1 MLDTAFILRVAKMDK
16 TKKRRFSISRWIL
29 LACSIVTNT
38 FLVLYSCLPARIT
51 SDWNSLVTNVF
62 AKIVNTFTEKEIKT
76 TPLKQLDISLSDN
89 QFNEI
94 SGYKEYEI
102 PLGSSK
108 EFITT
113 YLPLDATD
121 KAISYYSEDDSIVSL
136 NQNDYKVSIIGMK
149 AGSTRIHAKNQLTG
163 LDASYDITVVPTV
176 APTSYEISVLKTDI
190 PIGSQATITFDID
203 GGVLGHNELL
213 NSRYYDTRKLAYES
227 SNSSVATVNNYGV
240 ITPKEIGTSL
250 ITVSNGEYSK
260 QLEINVVSGTMPQ
273 SFTNLHIEGSNV
285 CYGNDMLNDQ
295 GQNNYPLS
303 IFDGD
308 TKLDSY
314 DFIWESS
321 NELLVRVDKHGV
333 MRGFRKSSVQDE
345 SAVITATSK
354 ITGQSV
360 SFDVIVRE
368 ELPTKMNHWIVNGD
382 KTTWGAPQEF
392 TTCVGDNLI
401 LNTELTP
408 NVSNKNIE
416 YTVSNP
422 EIIECTYQGSS
433 LALRV
438 IKEGN
443 CTINISSVVN
453 PDVKSTIKFTVLKA
467 GSINTNDLED
477 VGFNI
482 RKSIGHASLF
492 AIAEMFTLIAI
503 FMFLYDK
510 KHWLSLA
517 ISLGIELVI
526 ASISET
532 IQHFVPERFGSFTDV
547 CINMLGVIIGAGIL
561 VAIYFIHK
569 VTHNKKN
576 QNE

>member
-1 MLDTAFILRVAKMDK
+1 MLLA
-16 TKKRRFSISRWIL
+16 FSIV
-29 LACSIVTNT
+29 ANT
-38 FLVLYSCLPARIT
+38 FLVLYSCLPAKIT
-51 SDWNSLVTNVF
+51 SDWNSLITNVF

-76 TPLKQLDISLSDN
+76 IPIEGLDMSLSDN

-108 EFITT
+108 EFIAT
-113 YLPLDATD
+113 YSPLDATD
-121 KAISYYSEDDSIVSL
+121 KAISYYSEDNDIVAL
-136 NQNDYKVSIIGMK
+136 NQNGYKVSIIGMK

-163 LDASYDITVVPTV
+163 LDASCNITVVPTV
-176 APTSYEISVLKTDI
+176 APTSYEISASKTNI
-190 PIGSQATITFDID
+190 PIGSQETISVDID
-203 GGVLGHNELL
+203 GGILGHDELL
-213 NSRYYDTRKLAYES
+213 NSRYYDTRKLTYES
-227 SNSSVATVNNYGV
+227 SNMSVATINNYGV

-250 ITVSNGEYSK
+250 ITVRNGDYSK
-260 QLEINVVSGTMPQ
+260 QLEINIVAGTTPS
-273 SFTNLHIEGSNV
+273 SFANLHIEGSNV
-285 CYGNDMLNDQ
+285 CYGNDVLNDQ
-295 GQNNYPLS
+295 GQNNHPLS

-308 TKLDSY
+308 AKLDSR

-333 MRGFRKSSVQDE
+333 MRGFRKSNVQDE

-392 TTCVGDNLI
+392 TTCVGDGLI

-408 NVSNKNIE
+408 RVSNKNIE

-422 EIIECTYQGSS
+422 NIIECTYQGSS

-453 PDVKSTIKFTVLKA
+453 PNLKSTIRFTVLKA

-492 AIAEMFTLIAI
+492 AIAEIFTLIAL

-532 IQHFVPERFGSFTDV
+532 VQHFVPERFGSFTDV

-561 VAIYFIHK
+561 VTIYFIHK
-569 VTHNKKN
+569 ATHKKKN
-576 QNE
+576 QNG

>member
-1 MLDTAFILRVAKMDK
+1 MADTAFVLRVVRMNK
-16 TKKRRFSISRWIL
+16 TNERRFSISRWIL
-29 LACSIVTNT
+29 LVCSIATNA
-38 FLVLYSCLPARIT
+38 FLILYSCLPAKIT
-51 SDWNSLVTNVF
+51 SDWNSFVTNIF

-76 TPLKQLDISLSDN
+76 IPIKQLDISLSDN

-108 EFITT
+108 ELLTSYIPF
-113 YLPLDATD
+113 DATD
-121 KAISYYSEDDSIVSL
+121 KAVSYYSDDNSIVVL
-136 NQNDYKVSIIGMK
+136 NQNDYRVSIVGMK
-149 AGSTRIHAKNQLTG
+149 AGSTKIHAKNQLTG

-176 APTSYEISVLKTDI
+176 APTSYVISVSKTNI
-190 PIGSQATITFDID
+190 PIGSQETISIDID

-213 NSRYYDTRKLAYES
+213 NSRYYDTRKLTYES
-227 SNSSVATVNNYGV
+227 SNASVATINNYGV

-250 ITVSNGEYSK
+250 ITVSNGVFSK
-260 QLEINVVSGTMPQ
+260 QLEINVVAGTTPS

-295 GQNNYPLS
+295 GHNNYPLS

-308 TKLDSY
+308 TKLDPH

-321 NELLVRVDKHGV
+321 DELLVRVDKHGV
-333 MRGFRKSSVQDE
+333 MRGFRKSNFQDE
-345 SAVITATSK
+345 NAVISATSK

-408 NVSNKNIE
+408 SVSNKSIE
-416 YTVSNP
+416 YNVSNP

-453 PDVKSTIKFTVLKA
+453 PNLKSTIKFTVLKA

-492 AIAEMFTLIAI
+492 AIAEIFTLIAI

-510 KHWLSLA
+510 KHWLSLV
-517 ISLGIELVI
+517 ISLGIELGV

-547 CINMLGVIIGAGIL
+547 CINMLGVIAGVGIL
-561 VAIYFIHK
+561 IAIYFIHK
-569 VTHNKKN
+569 ATHKKKN
-576 QNE
+576 QNG

>member
-1 MLDTAFILRVAKMDK
+1 MKNKYKFIRWAFLGI
-16 TKKRRFSISRWIL
+16 SII
-29 LACSIVTNT
+29 TNL
-38 FLVLYSCLPARIT
+38 FLVIYSCLPAKTT
-51 SDWNSLVTNVF
+51 SQWTTFVTNIF
-62 AKIVNTFTEKEIKT
+62 ANIVNTVTEKDIKT
-76 TPLKQLDISLSDN
+76 IPIEKLNISLTDDK
-89 QFNEI
+89 FNKI

-102 PLGSSK
+102 PLGCSK
-108 EFITT
+108 ELFTS

-121 KAISYYSEDDSIVSL
+121 KAISYYSEDNSVATL
-136 NQNDYKVSIIGMK
+136 NQNGYKVSIIGMK
-149 AGSTRIHAKNQLTG
+149 AGSTKIHAKNQSTG
-163 LDASYDITVVPTV
+163 LDASYNITVVPTV
-176 APTSYEISVLKTDI
+176 APTSYAISVSKTNI
-190 PIGSQATITFDID
+190 PIGSQETIFIDID
-203 GGVLGHNELL
+203 GGVLGHDELL
-213 NSRYYDTRKLAYES
+213 NSRYYDTRKLTYES
-227 SNSSVATVNNYGV
+227 SNSSVATINNYGV

-250 ITVSNGEYSK
+250 ITVRNGDYSK
-260 QLEINVVSGTMPQ
+260 QLEINVVAGTTPS

-285 CYGNDMLNDQ
+285 CYGNDMLNDN

-303 IFDGD
+303 IFDGYIE
-308 TKLDSY
+308 LDPH

-321 NELLVRVDKHGV
+321 NELLVKVDRHGV
-333 MRGFRKSSVQDE
+333 VRGFRKSNVQDE
-345 SAVITATSK
+345 NGVITATSK

-416 YTVSNP
+416 FNVSNH

-443 CTINISSVVN
+443 CIITISSVVN
-453 PDVKSTIKFTVLKA
+453 PNLKSTIKFTVLKA

-492 AIAEMFTLIAI
+492 AIAEIFTLIAI

-510 KHWLSLA
+510 KHWLSLV
-517 ISLGIELVI
+517 ISLGIELVV

-532 IQHFVPERFGSFTDV
+532 IQHFVPERFGSFIDV
-547 CINMLGVIIGAGIL
+547 CINMLGVIVGAGIL
-561 VAIYFIHK
+561 VTIYFIHK
-569 VTHNKKN
+569 TTQKKKN
-576 QNE
+576 QNG

>member
-1 MLDTAFILRVAKMDK
+1 MSDTAFILRVAKMYK
-16 TKKRRFSISRWIL
+16 ANKRRFSISRWIL
-29 LACSIVTNT
+29 LACSIVTNA
-38 FLVLYSCLPARIT
+38 FLILYSCLPAKIT
-51 SDWNSLVTNVF
+51 SDWNSLVTNAF

-76 TPLKQLDISLSDN
+76 IPIKQLNISLSDN
-89 QFNEI
+89 QFNGI

-108 EFITT
+108 ELVTS

-121 KAISYYSEDDSIVSL
+121 KAISYYSEDNDVVAL
-136 NQNDYKVSIIGMK
+136 NQNGYKVSIIGMK

-176 APTSYEISVLKTDI
+176 APTSYEISTSKTNI
-190 PIGSQATITFDID
+190 PIGSQETICIDID
-203 GGVLGHNELL
+203 GGILGHNELL
-213 NSRYYDTRKLAYES
+213 NSRYYDTRKLTYES
-227 SNSSVATVNNYGV
+227 SNTSVATINNYGV

-250 ITVSNGEYSK
+250 ITVSNCDYSK
-260 QLEINVVSGTMPQ
+260 QLEVNVIAGSVPSNY
-273 SFTNLHIEGSNV
+273 TNLHIEGSNV
-285 CYGNDMLNDQ
+285 CYGNDVINDQ

-308 TKLDSY
+308 TELDPH

-321 NELLVRVDKHGV
+321 NELLVKVDRHGV
-333 MRGFRKSSVQDE
+333 MRGFRKSNVQDE
-345 SAVITATSK
+345 NAVITATSK

-368 ELPTKMNHWIVNGD
+368 ELPTKMNHWIVNDD

-408 NVSNKNIE
+408 KVSNKNIE
-416 YTVSNP
+416 FNVSNP

-433 LALRV
+433 LVLRV

-453 PDVKSTIKFTVLKA
+453 PNLKSTIKFTVLKA

-492 AIAEMFTLIAI
+492 AIAEIFTLITI

-510 KHWLSLA
+510 KHWLSLV
-517 ISLGIELVI
+517 ISLGIELVV

-532 IQHFVPERFGSFTDV
+532 IQRFVPERFGSFADV
-547 CINMLGVIIGAGIL
+547 CINMLGVIVGAGIL
-561 VAIYFIHK
+561 VAIYFIYK
-569 VTHNKKN
+569 ATHKKN
-576 QNE
+576 NQNG

>member
-1 MLDTAFILRVAKMDK
+1 MYK
-16 TKKRRFSISRWIL
+16 TNKRRFSISRWIL
-29 LACSIVTNT
+29 LACSIVTNA
-38 FLVLYSCLPARIT
+38 FLILYSCLPAKIT

-76 TPLKQLDISLSDN
+76 ISIEQLNISLSDN
-89 QFNEI
+89 KFNEI
-94 SGYKEYEI
+94 SGYKKYEI

-121 KAISYYSEDDSIVSL
+121 KAFSYYSEDNSIVAL
-136 NQNDYKVSIIGMK
+136 NQNGYKVSIIGMK
-149 AGSTRIHAKNQLTG
+149 AGSTKIHAKNQLTG
-163 LDASYDITVVPTV
+163 LDASYDITVVSTV
-176 APTSYEISVLKTDI
+176 APTSYEISTSKTNI
-190 PIGSQATITFDID
+190 PIGSQETISIDID
-203 GGVLGHNELL
+203 GGVLGHDELL
-213 NSRYYDTRKLAYES
+213 NSRYYDTRKLTYES
-227 SNSSVATVNNYGV
+227 SNTSVATINNYGV

-250 ITVSNGEYSK
+250 ITVSNGVFSK
-260 QLEINVVSGTMPQ
+260 QLEINVVTGTTPS

-285 CYGNDMLNDQ
+285 CYGNDMINDQ
-295 GQNNYPLS
+295 GQNNYPLN

-308 TKLDSY
+308 TKLDPH

-321 NELLVRVDKHGV
+321 NELLVRVDRHGA

-345 SAVITATSK
+345 NAVVTATSK
-354 ITGQSV
+354 ITRQSV

-408 NVSNKNIE
+408 KVSNKNIE

-443 CTINISSVVN
+443 CTINISSIVN
-453 PDVKSTIKFTVLKA
+453 PNLKSAIKFIVLKA

-477 VGFNI
+477 IGFNI

-492 AIAEMFTLIAI
+492 AAAEIFTLIAL
-503 FMFLYDK
+503 FMFLYEK

-547 CINMLGVIIGAGIL
+547 CINMLGVVIGAGIL

-569 VTHNKKN
+569 VTPKKKN
-576 QNE
+576 QNG

>member
-1 MLDTAFILRVAKMDK
+1 MKNKYKFIRWAFLGV
-16 TKKRRFSISRWIL
+16 SII
-29 LACSIVTNT
+29 TNL
-38 FLVLYSCLPARIT
+38 FLVMYSCLPAKTT
-51 SDWNSLVTNVF
+51 SQWTTFVTNIY
-62 AKIVNTFTEKEIKT
+62 ANIVNTVTEKDIETI
-76 TPLKQLDISLSDN
+76 PIEQLSISLTDDK
-89 QFNEI
+89 FNKI

-108 EFITT
+108 VLVTS
-113 YLPLDATD
+113 YLPSNATD
-121 KAISYYSEDDSIVSL
+121 KAISYYSEDNGIVFLS
-136 NQNDYKVSIIGMK
+136 QNDSTVSVIGMK
-149 AGSTRIHAKNQLTG
+149 TGCTKIHAKNQLTG
-163 LDASYDITVVPTV
+163 LDVSYDITVVPAV
-176 APTSYEISVLKTDI
+176 APTSYEISVSKVNV
-190 PIGSQATITFDID
+190 PIGSQATISIDID
-203 GGVLGHNELL
+203 GGILGHNELL
-213 NSRYYDTRKLAYES
+213 NSRYYDIRKLTYES
-227 SNSSVATVNNYGV
+227 SNTSVATINNYGV

-250 ITVSNGEYSK
+250 ITVSNGNYSK
-260 QLEINVVSGTMPQ
+260 QLEINVVAGTVPS
-273 SFTNLHIEGSNV
+273 SFANLRIEGSNV

-295 GQNNYPLS
+295 GHNNYPLS

-308 TKLDSY
+308 TKLDPH

-321 NELLVRVDKHGV
+321 NELLVRVDRHGA
-333 MRGFRKSSVQDE
+333 MRGFRKSNFQDE

-360 SFDVIVRE
+360 SFGVIVRE
-368 ELPTKMNHWIVNGD
+368 ELPAKMNHWIVNGD

-408 NVSNKNIE
+408 RVSNKNIE
-416 YTVSNP
+416 YAISNP

-443 CTINISSVVN
+443 CTINISSIVN
-453 PDVKSTIKFTVLKA
+453 PNLKSTIKFTVLKA

-492 AIAEMFTLIAI
+492 AVAEIFTLIAI

-510 KHWLSLA
+510 KHWLSLV
-517 ISLGIELVI
+517 ISLGIELVV

-547 CINMLGVIIGAGIL
+547 CINMLGVIVGAGIL
-561 VAIYFIHK
+561 VTIYFIHK
-569 VTHNKKN
+569 ATHKKKN
-576 QNE
+576 QNG

>member
-1 MLDTAFILRVAKMDK
+1 MFDTAFILRVAKMDK
-16 TKKRRFSISRWIL
+16 TNKRRFSISRWVL
-29 LACSIVTNT
+29 LACSIVTNA
-38 FLVLYSCLPARIT
+38 FLILYSCLPAKIT
-51 SDWNSLVTNVF
+51 SDWNSLVTNAF

-76 TPLKQLDISLSDN
+76 IPIKQLNISLSDN
-89 QFNEI
+89 QFNGI

-108 EFITT
+108 ELVTS
-113 YLPLDATD
+113 YLPLYATD
-121 KAISYYSEDDSIVSL
+121 KAVSYYSDDNSIVVL
-136 NQNDYKVSIIGMK
+136 NQNDYRVSIVGMK
-149 AGSTRIHAKNQLTG
+149 AGSTKIHAKNQLTG
-163 LDASYDITVVPTV
+163 LDASYDITVVSTV
-176 APTSYEISVLKTDI
+176 APTSYEISASKTNI
-190 PIGSQATITFDID
+190 HIGSQETISIDID
-203 GGVLGHNELL
+203 GGILGHNELL
-213 NSRYYDTRKLAYES
+213 NSRYYDTRKLTYVS
-227 SNSSVATVNNYGV
+227 SNTSVATINNYGV

-250 ITVSNGEYSK
+250 ITVSNGDYSK
-260 QLEINVVSGTMPQ
+260 QLEINVVAGTIPS
-273 SFTNLHIEGSNV
+273 SFANLHIEGSNV

-295 GQNNYPLS
+295 GHNNYPLS

-308 TKLDSY
+308 TKLDPR

-321 NELLVRVDKHGV
+321 DELLVKVDRHGV
-333 MRGFRKSSVQDE
+333 MRGFRKSNVQDE
-345 SAVITATSK
+345 NGVITATSK

-392 TTCVGDNLI
+392 TTCVGDNLV

-416 YTVSNP
+416 FNVSNP

-453 PDVKSTIKFTVLKA
+453 PNLKSTIRFAVLKA

-477 VGFNI
+477 VGFSI

-492 AIAEMFTLIAI
+492 AIAEIFTLIAI
-503 FMFLYDK
+503 FMLLYDK
-510 KHWLSLA
+510 KHWLSLV

-547 CINMLGVIIGAGIL
+547 CINMLGVIVGAGIL
-561 VAIYFIHK
+561 VTIYFIHK
-569 VTHNKKN
+569 AKHKKKN
-576 QNE
+576 QNG

>member
-1 MLDTAFILRVAKMDK
+1 MFDTAFILRVAKMDK
-16 TKKRRFSISRWIL
+16 TNKRRFSISRWVL
-29 LACSIVTNT
+29 LVCSIVTNA
-38 FLVLYSCLPARIT
+38 FLILYSCLPAKIT

-76 TPLKQLDISLSDN
+76 IPIKQLNISLSDN
-89 QFNEI
+89 QFNGI

-108 EFITT
+108 ELVTS
-113 YLPLDATD
+113 YLPLDAMD
-121 KAISYYSEDDSIVSL
+121 KAISYYSEDNDVVAL
-136 NQNDYKVSIIGMK
+136 NQNGYKVSIIGMK
-149 AGSTRIHAKNQLTG
+149 TGSTKIHAKNQLTG
-163 LDASYDITVVPTV
+163 LDTSYEITVVSTV
-176 APTSYEISVLKTDI
+176 APTSYEISASKTNI
-190 PIGSQATITFDID
+190 PIGSQETISFDID
-203 GGVLGHNELL
+203 GGILGHNELL
-213 NSRYYDTRKLAYES
+213 NSRYYDTRKLTYES

-240 ITPKEIGTSL
+240 ITPKEIGASL
-250 ITVSNGEYSK
+250 ITVSNGDYSK
-260 QLEINVVSGTMPQ
+260 QLEINIVAGTTPS
-273 SFTNLHIEGSNV
+273 SFANLHIEGSNV
-285 CYGNDMLNDQ
+285 CYGNDILNDQ
-295 GQNNYPLS
+295 GHNNYPLS

-308 TKLDSY
+308 TKLDPH

-321 NELLVRVDKHGV
+321 DELLVKVDRHGV
-333 MRGFRKSSVQDE
+333 MRGFRKKSIQDE
-345 SAVITATSK
+345 NAIITATSK

-360 SFDVIVRE
+360 SFDVIVKE

-401 LNTELTP
+401 LNTELVP
-408 NVSNKNIE
+408 SVSNKNIE

-443 CTINISSVVN
+443 CTITISSIVN
-453 PDVKSTIKFTVLKA
+453 PNLKSTIKFTVLKA

-492 AIAEMFTLIAI
+492 AVAEIFTLIAI

-510 KHWLSLA
+510 KHWLSLV
-517 ISLGIELVI
+517 ISLGIELVV
-526 ASISET
+526 ATISET

-547 CINMLGVIIGAGIL
+547 CINMLGVIVGAGIS
-561 VAIYFIHK
+561 VVIYFIHK
-569 VTHNKKN
+569 ATHNKKN
-576 QNE
+576 QNG

>member
-1 MLDTAFILRVAKMDK
+1 MYK
-16 TKKRRFSISRWIL
+16 TNKRRFSISRWIL
-29 LACSIVTNT
+29 LACSIVTNA
-38 FLVLYSCLPARIT
+38 FLILYSCLPAKIT
-51 SDWNSLVTNVF
+51 SDWNSFVTNVF

-76 TPLKQLDISLSDN
+76 ISIEQLNISLSDN
-89 QFNEI
+89 KFNEI

-121 KAISYYSEDDSIVSL
+121 KAISYYSEDNSVAVL
-136 NQNDYKVSIIGMK
+136 NQNGYKVSIIGMK
-149 AGSTRIHAKNQLTG
+149 VGSTKIHAKNQSTG
-163 LDASYDITVVPTV
+163 LDVSYDITVVPTV
-176 APTSYEISVLKTDI
+176 APTSYVISVSKANI
-190 PIGSQATITFDID
+190 PIGSQETISIDID

-213 NSRYYDTRKLAYES
+213 NSRYYDVRKLTYES
-227 SNSSVATVNNYGV
+227 SDTSVAIVNNYGV

-260 QLEINVVSGTMPQ
+260 QLEINVISGTMPQ

-285 CYGNDMLNDQ
+285 CYGNDMINDQ

-303 IFDGD
+303 IFDGN
-308 TKLDSY
+308 TKLDPY

-321 NELLVRVDKHGV
+321 NELLVKVDIYGV
-333 MRGFRKSSVQDE
+333 IRGFRKSSVQDE
-345 SAVITATSK
+345 NAVITATSK

-408 NVSNKNIE
+408 RVSNRNIE
-416 YTVSNP
+416 FTVSNP
-422 EIIECTYQGSS
+422 EVIECTYQGSS
-433 LALRV
+433 LTLRV

-443 CTINISSVVN
+443 CTITISSIVN
-453 PDVKSTIKFTVLKA
+453 PALKSTIKFTVLKA
-467 GSINTNDLED
+467 GNINTNDLED

-492 AIAEMFTLIAI
+492 AIAEIFTLIAI
-503 FMFLYDK
+503 FMLLYDK
-510 KHWLSLA
+510 KHWLSLT
-517 ISLGIELVI
+517 ISLGIELVV

-532 IQHFVPERFGSFTDV
+532 IQHFIPERFGSFTDV
-547 CINMLGVIIGAGIL
+547 CINMLGAIVGAGIL
-561 VAIYFIHK
+561 IAIYFIRK
-569 VTHNKKN
+569 ATNNKKN
-576 QNE
+576 QNG

>member
-1 MLDTAFILRVAKMDK
+1 MKSKYKI
-16 TKKRRFSISRWIL
+16 RRWVLFAISV
-29 LACSIVTNT
+29 LANT
-38 FLVLYSCLPARIT
+38 FLVLYSCLPAKIT
-51 SDWNSLVTNVF
+51 SDWNAFVTNIFVGI
-62 AKIVNTFTEKEIKT
+62 ANTVTEKDIK
-76 TPLKQLDISLSDN
+76 PIPIEQLNVSLSN
-89 QFNEI
+89 NKFNEI
-94 SGYKEYEI
+94 PGYKEYEI

-108 EFITT
+108 ELFSS

-121 KAISYYSEDDSIVSL
+121 KAITYYSDDNSVAVL
-136 NQNDYKVSIIGMK
+136 NQDGYKVSIIGMK
-149 AGSTRIHAKNQLTG
+149 AGSTKIHAKNQLTG
-163 LDASYDITVVPTV
+163 LDASYEITVVPTM
-176 APTSYEISVLKTDI
+176 APISYEISASKTNI
-190 PIGSQATITFDID
+190 PIGSQETISIDID
-203 GGVLGHNELL
+203 GGILGHNELL
-213 NSRYYDTRKLAYES
+213 NSRYYDTRRLTYES
-227 SNSSVATVNNYGV
+227 SNISVATVNNYGV
-240 ITPKEIGTSL
+240 IIPKEIGTSL
-250 ITVSNGEYSK
+250 ITVSNGDYLK
-260 QLEINVVSGTMPQ
+260 QLEISIVSGTSPS

-295 GQNNYPLS
+295 GQNNHPLS

-308 TKLDSY
+308 TKLDSS

-321 NELLVRVDKHGV
+321 NELLVRVDRHGA

-345 SAVITATSK
+345 NAVVTATSK

-368 ELPTKMNHWIVNGD
+368 ELPTKMNHWIVNGN

-408 NVSNKNIE
+408 KVSNKNIE

-443 CTINISSVVN
+443 CTITISSIVN
-453 PDVKSTIKFTVLKA
+453 PVLKSIIKFTVLKA

-492 AIAEMFTLIAI
+492 AVAEIFTLIAI

-510 KHWLSLA
+510 KHWLSLV
-517 ISLGIELVI
+517 ISLGIELVV

-547 CINMLGVIIGAGIL
+547 CINMLGVIVGAGIL
-561 VAIYFIHK
+561 VTIYFIHK
-569 VTHNKKN
+569 AKHKKKN
-576 QNE
+576 QNG